1 MASICAGCG
10 NSLPTGDRFCR
21 VCGRDSTLAPAP
33 HAAPAIA
40 SPVAPSPVP
49 APVPTAAASAPPET
63 NGKAIVSLVC
73 GLFLFFPPAWI
84 AAIIFGHLSLSEIKK
99 SGGRL
104 QGQGLALAGLILG
117 YLGVASIPI
126 ILIIAAIAIPN
137 LLRARMA
144 ANESSAV
151 ANVRTINAAEV
162 NYSVNHAAGGF
173 TCSFSDLAGDRLIS
187 GELASG
193 QKTGYAFVLENCS
206 PAEAGATNVKYQ
218 IVAYPVELNQTGT
231 RAFCSDESGV
241 IKVDAN
247 GSAQGCLEN
256 GSPLS

>member
-10 NSLPTGDRFCR
+10 NSMEAGDRFCR

-33 HAAPAIA
+33 PPVAA
-40 SPVAPSPVP
+40 SPVS
-49 APVPTAAASAPPET
+49 APVPGAPTAPLET

-104 QGQGLALAGLILG
+104 QGHGLALAGLILG
-117 YLGVASIPI
+117 YLGVAMIPI
-126 ILIIAAIAIPN
+126 VLIIAAIAIPN

-144 ANESSAV
+144 ANEASAV
-151 ANVRTINAAEV
+151 ANIRTINAAEA
-162 NYSVNHAAGGF
+162 NYSATHAAEGF
-173 TCSFSDLAGDRLIS
+173 TCSFSGLADERLIS
-187 GELASG
+187 RELASG
-193 QKTGYAFVLENCS
+193 QKTGYAFVLENCLPGES
-206 PAEAGATNVKYQ
+206 GTPNVKYQ
-218 IVAYPVELNQTGT
+218 IVAYPVKLNQTGA
-231 RAFCSDESGV
+231 RAICSDESAV

-247 GSAQGCLEN
+247 GSAQGCLES